1 MRGQTPAPD
10 TVACTVP
17 PFVLATTAV
26 ATNDVVV
33 PGWNV
38 TSAVVLAP
46 GDRLVPAGA
55 PMLNAAAPDPTIVN
69 GGVSET
75 VWLPSFVIVIGS
87 ARLLPSAT
95 SGNVSVDGERLSA
108 GVIVLARFCGSFGET
123 SWKSAVLSSVSTPL
137 PFAPPG
143 LRSYPRFRFEAALL
157 PSDASGVPSLNAE
170 PALRPT

>member
-26 ATNDVVV
+26 ATNDAVV

-55 PMLNAAAPDPTIVN
+55 PTLNAAAPDPTIVN
-69 GGVSET
+69 GGVREI
-75 VWLPSFVIVIGS
+75 VWPPSFVIVIGS
-87 ARLLPSAT
+87 VWLLA
-95 SGNVSVDGERLSA
+95 SGTAGNASVDGERL
-108 GVIVLARFCGSFGET
+108 
-123 SWKSAVLSSVSTPL
+123 
-137 PFAPPG
+137 
-143 LRSYPRFRFEAALL
+143 
-157 PSDASGVPSLNAE
+157 
-170 PALRPT
+170 